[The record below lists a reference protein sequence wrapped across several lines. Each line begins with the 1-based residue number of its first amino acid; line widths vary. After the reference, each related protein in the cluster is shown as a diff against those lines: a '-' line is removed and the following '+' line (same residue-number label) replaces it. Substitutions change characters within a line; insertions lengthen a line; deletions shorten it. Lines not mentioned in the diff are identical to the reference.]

1 MSPIPKKNAGSDL
14 RVLWR
19 QFLPLSLSDVTMAL
33 GDPLVTATL
42 THMAQPQMSLAAVG
56 VAKAVAVFFESPI
69 IMMLHASNALARARA
84 SRQVLWRFM
93 LLAALSLTIA
103 LLVLTIPF
111 VFDRVSSMVFGISG
125 SIRDQARLVLTL
137 LVLWPAAIAWRR
149 YFQGLLIH
157 AGHSAAVGRCGALRV
172 AAIAAALGL
181 GFKIGLTG
189 VATAGV
195 ATAGVA
201 TAGVAMISGV
211 MVEAF
216 AVTLAAWR
224 LGAARPP
231 ALKSVPGLPKDMKEV
246 WRFYWPLANA
256 MLVVWGGRIL
266 LLGVIARAIDGP
278 AAIAVWTAS
287 WGLILV
293 TANSTRMVQQVVIRN
308 RGKVRGGVLFG
319 FAAVVG
325 GACSLGLLGVATTPS
340 GRDFLAAFLGGN
352 PVLIAGAKP
361 ALLIGAGVPLFVAL
375 QNTLQGYLIGDT
387 RTHRIHVAALIG
399 TAVML
404 AAALLRV
411 KAGLPGAEA
420 AAGAM
425 LAGLIAETAC
435 LAGGVL
441 WRRRDVSDLPMIV
454 DKSSALAEQ

>member
-1 MSPIPKKNAGSDL
+1 MRL
-14 RVLWR
+14 LWR

-33 GDPLVTATL
+33 GDPLVTGTL
-42 THMAQPQMSLAAVG
+42 THMAQPQLSLAAVG
-56 VAKAVAVFFESPI
+56 VAKAVAVFLESPI

-84 SRQVLWRFM
+84 SRRVLWRFM
-93 LLAALSLTIA
+93 LLAALALTIA
-103 LLVLTIPF
+103 LLGLTVPF
-111 VFDRVSSMVFGISG
+111 VFDRLCLVVFGISG
-125 SIRDQARLVLTL
+125 AIKDQARLVLTL

-157 AGHSAAVGRCGALRV
+157 CGHSAAVGRCGALRV

-181 GFKIGLTG
+181 GFKMGLSG
-189 VATAGV
+189 AATAG
-195 ATAGVA
+195 A
-201 TAGVAMISGV
+201 AMISGV
-211 MVEAF
+211 IVEAF

-224 LGAARPP
+224 LGAAEPP
-231 ALKSVPGLPKDMKEV
+231 ALESVPGLPKNLKEV
-246 WRFYWPLANA
+246 WGFYWPLANA

-266 LLGVIARAIDGP
+266 LLGVIARAADGP
-278 AAIAVWTAS
+278 AALAAWTAS

-293 TANSTRMVQQVVIRN
+293 IANSTRMVQQVVIRN
-308 RGKVRGGVLFG
+308 RGNVRGDVLFG
-319 FAAVVG
+319 FASVVG
-325 GACSLGLLGVATTPS
+325 GVCSLVLLGVAATPS
-340 GRDFLAAFLGGN
+340 GLDFLASFLGGN
-352 PVLIAGAKP
+352 PILIAGAKP

-375 QNTLQGYLIGDT
+375 QNTLQGYLIGET
-387 RTHRIHVAALIG
+387 RTHRIHMAALIG

-441 WRRRDVSDLPMIV
+441 FRRRDVPDLTTIV
-454 DKSSALAEQ
+454 EDSSALADQ